1 MGFGLVL
8 AGFVL
13 LFNPVIHVVDLIP
26 DALGFL
32 FIVIGL
38 TKMSFFIG
46 KIEQARSL
54 FIKLAFVEAAK
65 CVMILTVPYA
75 SGSDILLQTF
85 VFALAE
91 VLMFVPAVNA
101 LFEGLTFAGL
111 WYDATA
117 MYEKKSFNHPIAE
130 FFGKIASLKPVNA
143 CIKKITGKPY
153 KKRKHKGKVEWVVYA
168 RDKILFFY
176 VFRVCATLVPE
187 LTELQLY
194 DNLGEVSAFSIRYSY
209 YKPFLYVILGVVV
222 LILGIGYIRTVSAFF
237 KSVAADEKFI
247 KRMEDKYTVDI
258 LPRDTFFIARGMKQS
273 MTCFVAAVFT
283 SMVVTIDNVNVLVGV
298 VSAAFLYA
306 AAVILKRYIP
316 QAKYIIPF
324 AVVRAV
330 LSVVNLVLQYDYYVE
345 YTTDAVEFVE
355 RAKTMYYRMATLE
368 GVEAVFAAVGL
379 ILYMFFLLRAVKAHL
394 AVCGIQYENAMYSK
408 RNRDIETY
416 NTAGGML
423 LLCTILTVIN
433 FIFAGAYHF
442 ITVNMSLIVV
452 VNTAITLVWAV
463 YTWHTV
469 NVINAMLYDKEI
481 DIIA

>member
-8 AGFVL
+8 TGFVL

-54 FIKLAFVEAAK
+54 FIKLALVEAAK
-65 CVMILTVPYA
+65 CLMILTVPYA

-117 MYEKKSFNHPIAE
+117 MYEKKSFNHPVAE
-130 FFGKIASLKPVNA
+130 FFEKIASLKPVKA
-143 CIKKITGKPY
+143 CIEKITGKPY
-153 KKRKHKGKVEWVVYA
+153 KRRKHRGKVEWVVYA
-168 RDKILFFY
+168 RNKILFFY

-209 YKPFLYVILGVVV
+209 YKPFLYVILGLVV
-222 LILGIGYIRTVSAFF
+222 LILGIGYIRTVSTFF
-237 KSVAADEKFI
+237 KAVGADEKFI

-273 MTCFVAAVFT
+273 MVCFVSAVFT
-283 SMVVTIDNVNVLVGV
+283 SMVVTIDNVNILVGI
-298 VSAAFLYA
+298 VSAAFLYS

-316 QAKYIIPF
+316 RAKCIIPF

-330 LSVVNLVLQYDYYVE
+330 LSIVNLVLQYDYYAE

-368 GVEAVFAAVGL
+368 CVEAAFAAVGL

-394 AVCGIQYENAMYSK
+394 AVCGINYENAMYSK

-416 NTAGGML
+416 NTTGGML

-433 FIFAGAYHF
+433 FIFAGAYHY
-442 ITVNMSLIVV
+442 IMVNMTLIVV